1 MDAFQG
7 QEREA
12 IVMSLVRN
20 NSWDKIGFLA
30 DYRRLNVAVT
40 RAKRQFFLVGSAR
53 LMATDKVL
61 SNLLRVLREHGRVL
75 TAQEFHELYAKRIPV
90 KKPTAKQKRR
100 SNLV

>member
-53 LMATDKVL
+53 LMATDEVL
-61 SNLLRVLREHGRVL
+61 SNLLRVLREYGRVL
-75 TAQEFHELYAKRIPV
+75 TAQELHELYAKRIPV
-90 KKPTAKQKRR
+90 KKERFKQKIR
-100 SNLV
+100 